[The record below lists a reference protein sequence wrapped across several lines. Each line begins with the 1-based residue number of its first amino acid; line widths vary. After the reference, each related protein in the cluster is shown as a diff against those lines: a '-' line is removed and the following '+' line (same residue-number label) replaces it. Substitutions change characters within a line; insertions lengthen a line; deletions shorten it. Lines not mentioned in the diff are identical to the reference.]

1 MNQVINNSDVRHDP
15 SKDASLSFNGSCD
28 HGDVLAILFVV
39 HCMRSSSNLGRKP
52 CPPAESLTFTA
63 HLPVV
68 FSVSHRRATW
78 GMSELAAEYAFLLEH
93 GLEVTQLRLVR
104 QLLRDVVVFIEQWK
118 RVVPTS
124 LDGR

>member
-1 MNQVINNSDVRHDP
+1 
-15 SKDASLSFNGSCD
+15 
-28 HGDVLAILFVV
+28 
-39 HCMRSSSNLGRKP
+39 
-52 CPPAESLTFTA
+52 
-63 HLPVV
+63 
-68 FSVSHRRATW
+68 
-78 GMSELAAEYAFLLEH
+78 MSELAAEYAFLLEH